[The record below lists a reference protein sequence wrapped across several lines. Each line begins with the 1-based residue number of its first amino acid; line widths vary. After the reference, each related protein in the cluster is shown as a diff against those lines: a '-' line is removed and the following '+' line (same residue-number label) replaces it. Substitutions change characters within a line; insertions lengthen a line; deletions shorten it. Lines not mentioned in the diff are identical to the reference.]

1 MPTGAASMPAQVGEA
16 GGQTKGN
23 GLMLS
28 ETTSKVTWGAI
39 SVAVSLAFAVSVSV
53 PSRVPSSKSDPPA
66 AAADP
71 SDSALAPAHAPSTS
85 RRTGKSENA
94 VQRLM
99 GGVIE
104 CTSKKPRL
112 ARALTRDIARALAGR
127 ASRAS
132 IALYDRSTRTSCA
145 YRADKHYD
153 SASIVKPIVLG
164 ALLHARGEGL
174 SEEEQD
180 LARKMIVNSDNES
193 TYVLWD
199 MVGPDS
205 IQDFLDEAGMMN
217 TTIDEAGFMGLTQVT
232 ARDQAT
238 LLELLTGEDDAVLD
252 EEERAYILDLMR
264 DVQEDQRWGAP
275 AGAPSDADVQVKNG
289 WLQRSE
295 ENLRNPWD
303 RGDWKVHSMSAITGR
318 AHDYGLVV
326 LTENN
331 RVPEDE
337 HPEAGWDYGMD
348 TIESVA
354 QAIHRNLYPGR

>member
-1 MPTGAASMPAQVGEA
+1 M
-16 GGQTKGN
+16 
-23 GLMLS
+23 
-28 ETTSKVTWGAI
+28 
-39 SVAVSLAFAVSVSV
+39 
-53 PSRVPSSKSDPPA
+53 
-66 AAADP
+66 
-71 SDSALAPAHAPSTS
+71 
-85 RRTGKSENA
+85 
-94 VQRLM
+94 QRLM

-104 CTSKKPRL
+104 CASKKPRL
-112 ARALTRDIARALAGR
+112 AHALTRDIARALAGR
-127 ASRAS
+127 TSRAS
-132 IALYDRSTRTSCA
+132 IALYDRTTRTSCT

-164 ALLHARGEGL
+164 ALLHATGGDL

-180 LARKMIVNSDNES
+180 LARKMIVNSDNQS

-199 MVGPDS
+199 MIGPDG
-205 IQDFLDEAGMMN
+205 IQDFLDQAGMTN
-217 TTIDEAGFMGLTQVT
+217 TAVDEAGFMGLTQVT
-232 ARDQAT
+232 ARDQAI

-252 EEERAYILDLMR
+252 EEERAYVLELMR

-295 ENLRNPWD
+295 ENLMNPWD

-318 AHDYGLVV
+318 AYDYGLVV

-337 HPEAGWDYGMD
+337 HPEVGWGYGMD

-354 QAIHRNLYPGR
+354 KAIHRNLYPGR